1 MSGDQLEACLNE
13 HAFTARAEKNRPAV
27 AVAVTRKSRH
37 RAMGTAGKRVKGG
50 DADVAVGAAPQSGA
64 CGVQIPTGALIGPWC
79 ATSIAFNQTTTLLLT
94 AGACDGAPGLA
105 LLQMA
110 ISAAIGGA
118 SLFGLRLTECTALPN
133 REAACDTAVLG
144 ALVTAGIGMLD
155 ACIGL
160 MHVTLALVLCA
171 TEPAFVL
178 QCSHTAS
185 CQPRNCPRRP
195 KRPRSSPSSWVRPS
209 AQPART
215 RPRPSSL
222 RSHLSAMAAPPC
234 AASRASG

>member
-27 AVAVTRKSRH
+27 AVAVTPQEPPP
-37 RAMGTAGKRVKGG
+37 GDGDGGEAGQG

-94 AGACDGAPGLA
+94 AGACDGAPGLT

-215 RPRPSSL
+215 RPRPS
-222 RSHLSAMAAPPC
+222 
-234 AASRASG
+234 